1 MNVSTSREKIHI
13 IEEKRYIENLNDW
26 NRKMIKNII
35 FDFDGTLVD
44 TAPLIIK
51 TMQAAMKELELPEK
65 SEEECR
71 STIGL
76 RLEEIPAVLWP
87 ETHDLSERYA
97 TTYRRI
103 FDKLKRPLNVECFP
117 DVIDSLRSLHS
128 DGYNMAI
135 ASSRSHKSL
144 EEYVNLFG
152 LSDCFSMLIG
162 GNDVINGKPSPD
174 PVLAILNA
182 QGWNAAET
190 LTVGDAPVDIL
201 MGKAAGTLTCGVTYG
216 NSTYE
221 EVDAVRPDFLITSF
235 KRFRMMMP

>member
-1 MNVSTSREKIHI
+1 MSN
-13 IEEKRYIENLNDW
+13 
-26 NRKMIKNII
+26 IKNLI

-51 TMQAAMKELELPEK
+51 TMQAAIKELELPEK
-65 SEEECR
+65 SEEEYR
-71 STIGL
+71 ATIDL

-87 ETHDLSERYA
+87 EVPNLSEKYA

-103 FDKLKRPLNVECFP
+103 FDDLKRPINVACFP
-117 DVIDSLRSLHS
+117 DVVNSLRSL
-128 DGYNMAI
+128 YAAVYRMAI

-162 GNDVINGKPSPD
+162 GNDVEHGKPAPD
-174 PVLAILNA
+174 PVLAILDA
-182 QGWNAAET
+182 QKWNPEET
-190 LTVGDAPVDIL
+190 ITIGDAPVDIL

-216 NSTYE
+216 NSSYGE
-221 EVDAVRPDFLITSF
+221 LKAVNPDFIITSF
-235 KRFRMMMP
+235 NQLLTILS